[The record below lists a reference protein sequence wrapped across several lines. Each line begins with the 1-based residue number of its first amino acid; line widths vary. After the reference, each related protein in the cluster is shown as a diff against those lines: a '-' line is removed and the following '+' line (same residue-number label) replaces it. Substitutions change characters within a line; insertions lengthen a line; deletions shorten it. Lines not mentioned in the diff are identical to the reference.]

1 MTDAMGRIFI
11 EKNVKGQKSIELDL
25 SNKSEGIYFLK
36 LKGDKKEI
44 VRKVVKK

>member
-36 LKGDKKEI
+36 LKRDKKE
-44 VRKVVKK
+44 VVWKVMKR